1 MAKRKAKSDSTSV
14 SEKAGSEKTSS
25 EKTSSQKA
33 GSRKTSVNES
43 KQNATSDQNS
53 GSLSRFLGF
62 FIPGVGF
69 GGAFLL
75 ISALLMGLL
84 YWLNEKYFLPDNAE
98 SWKVEY
104 NLPQGVWTGFDVL
117 DSVRKSN
124 PDLFEKSYVEKTLL
138 EEVSNSFNLS
148 QIVKTVKSVKRK
160 YPNTIVVD
168 VDYFVPIAMVYVNS
182 EAIGKGF
189 LPVDKDGCQL
199 PTTFFKKTDLDNYLA
214 ITGIK
219 SLPMNP
225 VGQSWN
231 DVRVEMA
238 CKIADELTPYK
249 DELGIVGIHVHESS
263 EIDETSSY
271 NPICFD
277 IRLKNHTFIRWSRY
291 ISKPSGA
298 QLVDKELSTKEK
310 IAILRQ
316 RLKEKGEIKPDSPD
330 DMFRFAPKSESKS
343 E

>member
-1 MAKRKAKSDSTSV
+1 MAKRKAKSDSKPV
-14 SEKAGSEKTSS
+14 SEKSGVEKTVSQDPKDN
-25 EKTSSQKA
+25 KTALRNQ
-33 GSRKTSVNES
+33 
-43 KQNATSDQNS
+43 

-75 ISALLMGLL
+75 ISALIMGVL
-84 YWLNEKYFLPDNAE
+84 YWLNEKYFLPENSE
-98 SWKVEY
+98 SWKLEY
-104 NLPQGVWTGFDVL
+104 NLPQGVWAGADVQE
-117 DSVRKSN
+117 SVRKSN
-124 PDLFEKSYVEKTLL
+124 PELFEKPYDDKTLL

-168 VDYFVPIAMVYVNS
+168 IEYFVPIAMVYVNS
-182 EAIGKGF
+182 DAIGKGF

-199 PTTFFKKTDLDNYLA
+199 PTTFFKKTDLESYMA

-225 VGQSWN
+225 VGQCWN
-231 DVRVEMA
+231 DVKVETA
-238 CKIADELTPYK
+238 CKIANELTPYK

-310 IAILRQ
+310 IAVLRQ

-330 DMFRFAPKSESKS
+330 EMFRFVPKSESKS

>member
-14 SEKAGSEKTSS
+14 SPKTGSETKV
-25 EKTSSQKA
+25 SQ
-33 GSRKTSVNES
+33 KTSVRESSES
-43 KQNATSDQNS
+43 KSSERNS

-75 ISALLMGLL
+75 ISALIMGLL
-84 YWLNEKYFLPDNAE
+84 YWLNKTYLLSDKSE
-98 SWKVEY
+98 SWQVEY
-104 NLPQGVWTGFDVL
+104 NLPQGVWMGSDVL
-117 DSVRKSN
+117 ESVRKSN
-124 PDLFEKSYVEKTLL
+124 PDLFEKPYDDKTLL
-138 EEVSNSFNLS
+138 EDVSNSFNLS
-148 QIVKTVKSVKRK
+148 PIVKTVKSVQRK
-160 YPNTIVVD
+160 YPNTIVVN

-199 PTTFFKKTDLDNYLA
+199 PTTFFKKADLENYLA

-225 VGQSWN
+225 VGMPWN
-231 DVRVEMA
+231 DVRIEMA

-249 DELGIVGIHVHESS
+249 DELGIAGIHVHESS
-263 EIDETSSY
+263 EIDEAYSY
-271 NPICFD
+271 NPVCFD
-277 IRLKNHTFIRWSRY
+277 VRLKSHTFIRWSRY
-291 ISKPSGA
+291 IFKPDGA
-298 QLVDKELSTKEK
+298 QLADKELSTKEK

-330 DMFRFAPKSESKS
+330 EMFRFVPKSESKS
-343 E
+343 EPESESKSE